1 MKKLGD
7 LLGKERL
14 FFDGGTGTVL
24 QEMGLKPG
32 ELPETWNIKH
42 PDRIVQLH
50 YNYFAAGSNIVNTNT
65 FGAFITKFPLELE
78 RMIAAAIENANAA
91 REKVLEENPDG
102 NYFIAFDIGSCGKLL
117 KPMGDLDFEDCVNL
131 FKKTFRAAFPFAL
144 ESAPC
149 GQGKINCVMI
159 ETMNDGYESKAAV
172 LAAKEVM
179 EELGLL
185 DGKAGEPGTRGTL
198 PIIVSNVYD
207 KECRTLSGSSPET
220 MVAMLEGLGVA
231 AVGVNCSLG
240 PLEMKPTVE
249 RLCRAASVP
258 VLVKPNA
265 GLPKVVDGRTVFDV
279 PAPQFVEAMKEL
291 AALGPMILGGCCG
304 TTPEYIKGIQKLAA
318 NLEGAVGGDIRSL
331 SLATEFAS
339 QTRGGCPGVLG
350 GKQLDCVPLGEGVG
364 RNEVRPRGRL
374 SPTENSEVR
383 NCQRQFLSSE
393 ERSSERRETSPS
405 SQKPTIGC
413 ISSNTRV
420 VYFGGANR
428 PVLIGERINPT
439 GKKKFKEALRAGDI
453 PYIIHQGMEQEEA
466 GAQVLDVNVGLPEI
480 DEKEMMLRVLEELQ
494 NVTTLPL
501 QIDTTKPDVMEAAL
515 RRYNGKA
522 MINSVNG
529 KQEIMDQVF
538 PLVKKYGGLV
548 VALTLDEDGIPED
561 SERRVAIARKIYAE
575 ASRYGI
581 KKSDIII
588 DPLAMAVSS
597 DSRAGIATMETV
609 RAIHEMGGLTSLGIS
624 NVSFGLPLR
633 EYVTASFFT
642 LCMGAGLSAAI
653 MNPLQGEMIKA
664 WRCYNLL
671 SGRDENCADYIEWST
686 EEGARL
692 EVLASRGGGGS
703 LPLASAA
710 GASSATPSAGD
721 TPATPPENSAPQST
735 ASSAL
740 SNAIIHGLKTDAA
753 AATRELLKTTESLT
767 IINEHL
773 IPGLDYV
780 GKRFEQKTM
789 YLPQLL
795 MAAEAAKAAFG
806 EIRDFM
812 EKSGKKGAPKGKI
825 IIATVKGDIHDIGKN
840 IVKVLLENYDFEVID
855 LGKDVPPE
863 TVVEAC
869 KKDHVMLVGLSALM
883 TTTVAAMEETI
894 KLLRKECPWA
904 KTCVGGAV
912 MTQEYA
918 DQIGADFYGKD
929 AMDTV
934 RYALELFK

>member
-7 LLGKERL
+7 LLGKELL

-24 QEMGLKPG
+24 QGMGLKPG

-78 RMIAAAIENANAA
+78 RLIAAAIDNANAA
-91 REKVLEENPDG
+91 RDKILLENPDE

-117 KPMGDLDFEDCVNL
+117 KPMGDLDFEDCVKL
-131 FKKTFRAAFPFAL
+131 FKKTFRAAFDK
-144 ESAPC
+144 
-149 GQGKINCVMI
+149 KIDCVMI

-172 LAAKEVM
+172 LAAKETM
-179 EELGLL
+179 EELGISEG
-185 DGKAGEPGTRGTL
+185 DL

-207 KECRTLSGSSPET
+207 KECRTLSGSCPET
-220 MVAMLEGLGVA
+220 MVAMLEGLGVS

-249 RLCRAASVP
+249 RLCRAATVP

-279 PAPQFVEAMKEL
+279 EAPDFVEAMKEL
-291 AALGPMILGGCCG
+291 AALEPMILGGCCG
-304 TTPEYIKGIQKLAA
+304 TTPEYIKLLADSRKQLA
-318 NLEGAVGGDIRSL
+318 RKGEVSPSLQPASGL
-331 SLATEFAS
+331 SLPPL
-339 QTRGGCPGVLG
+339 RGSNAAP
-350 GKQLDCVPLGEGVG
+350 Q
-364 RNEVRPRGRL
+364 RPA
-374 SPTENSEVR
+374 
-383 NCQRQFLSSE
+383 
-393 ERSSERRETSPS
+393 
-405 SQKPTIGC
+405 IGC
-413 ISSNTRV
+413 VSSNTKV
-420 VYFGGANR
+420 VYFGGPNR

-439 GKKKFKEALRAGDI
+439 GKKKFKEALRAGNI
-453 PYIIHQGMEQEEA
+453 PYIIHQGMEQEKA

-529 KQEIMDQVF
+529 KQEIMDTVF

-561 SERRVAIARKIYAE
+561 SARRVEIARKIYAE
-575 ASRYGI
+575 AAKYGI

-633 EYVTASFFT
+633 EFVTASFFT

-671 SGRDENCADYIEWST
+671 SGRDENCTDYINWST
-686 EEGARL
+686 VEGERL
-692 EVLASRGGGGS
+692 ANMVVSTGSTTAITGSSAAITGSSAGGNAGGATGGNPPVRGGS
-703 LPLASAA
+703 EQRSASE
-710 GASSATPSAGD
+710 GETSPTSH
-721 TPATPPENSAPQST
+721 
-735 ASSAL
+735 L

-753 AATRELLKTTESLT
+753 AATRELLKNTEALT

-780 GKRFEQKTM
+780 GKRFEKKTM

-806 EIRDFM
+806 EIREYM

-863 TVVEAC
+863 VVVEAC

-883 TTTVAAMEETI
+883 TTTVASMEETI

-934 RYALELFK
+934 RFALELFK

>member
-7 LLGKERL
+7 LLGKELL

-24 QEMGLKPG
+24 QGMGLKPG

-50 YNYFAAGSNIVNTNT
+50 YNYFASGSNIVNTNT

-78 RMIAAAIENANAA
+78 RLIAAAIDNANAA
-91 REKVLEENPDG
+91 RDKILLENPDG

-117 KPMGDLDFEDCVNL
+117 KPMGDLDFEDCVKL
-131 FKKTFRAAFPFAL
+131 FKKTSRAAFDK
-144 ESAPC
+144 
-149 GQGKINCVMI
+149 KIDCVMI

-172 LAAKEVM
+172 LAAKETM
-179 EELGLL
+179 EELGIAEG
-185 DGKAGEPGTRGTL
+185 DL

-207 KECRTLSGSSPET
+207 KECRTLSGSCPET
-220 MVAMLEGLGVA
+220 MVAMLEGLGVS

-249 RLCRAASVP
+249 RLCRAATVP

-265 GLPKVVDGRTVFDV
+265 GLPKVVDGHTVFDV
-279 PAPQFVEAMKEL
+279 EAPDFVEAMKEL

-304 TTPEYIKGIQKLAA
+304 TTPEYIKLLADSRKQLA
-318 NLEGAVGGDIRSL
+318 RKGEVSPSLQPASGL
-331 SLATEFAS
+331 SLPPL
-339 QTRGGCPGVLG
+339 RGSNAAP
-350 GKQLDCVPLGEGVG
+350 Q
-364 RNEVRPRGRL
+364 RPA
-374 SPTENSEVR
+374 
-383 NCQRQFLSSE
+383 
-393 ERSSERRETSPS
+393 
-405 SQKPTIGC
+405 IGC
-413 ISSNTRV
+413 VSSNTKV
-420 VYFGGANR
+420 VYFGGPNR

-529 KQEIMDQVF
+529 KQEIMDAVF

-561 SERRVAIARKIYAE
+561 SARRVEIARKIYAE
-575 ASRYGI
+575 AAKYGI

-633 EYVTASFFT
+633 EFVTASFFT

-671 SGRDENCADYIEWST
+671 SGRDENCTDYINWST
-686 EEGARL
+686 VEGERL
-692 EVLASRGGGGS
+692 ANMVVSTGSTTAITGSTTAITGSSASGNAGGATGGNPPVRGGS
-703 LPLASAA
+703 EQRSASE
-710 GASSATPSAGD
+710 GETSPTSH
-721 TPATPPENSAPQST
+721 
-735 ASSAL
+735 L
-740 SNAIIHGLKTDAA
+740 RNAIIHGLKSDAA
-753 AATRELLKTTESLT
+753 EATRELLKNTEALT

-780 GKRFEQKTM
+780 GKRFEKKTM

-806 EIRDFM
+806 EIREYM

-863 TVVEAC
+863 VVVEAC

-904 KTCVGGAV
+904 KICVGGAV

-934 RYALELFK
+934 RFALELFK

>member
-7 LLGKERL
+7 LLGKELL

-24 QEMGLKPG
+24 QGMGLKPG

-50 YNYFAAGSNIVNTNT
+50 YNYFASGSNIVNTNT

-78 RMIAAAIENANAA
+78 RLIAAAIDNANAA
-91 REKVLEENPDG
+91 RDKILLENPDG

-117 KPMGDLDFEDCVNL
+117 KPMGDLDFEDCVKL
-131 FKKTFRAAFPFAL
+131 FKKTFRAAFDK
-144 ESAPC
+144 
-149 GQGKINCVMI
+149 KIDCVMI

-172 LAAKEVM
+172 LAAKETM
-179 EELGLL
+179 EELGISEG
-185 DGKAGEPGTRGTL
+185 DF

-207 KECRTLSGSSPET
+207 KECRTLSGSCPET
-220 MVAMLEGLGVA
+220 MVAMLEGLGVS

-249 RLCRAASVP
+249 RLCRAATVP

-279 PAPQFVEAMKEL
+279 EAPDFVEAMKEL

-304 TTPEYIKGIQKLAA
+304 TTPEYIKLLADSRKELA
-318 NLEGAVGGDIRSL
+318 RKGEVSPSLQPASGL
-331 SLATEFAS
+331 SLPPL
-339 QTRGGCPGVLG
+339 RGSNAAP
-350 GKQLDCVPLGEGVG
+350 Q
-364 RNEVRPRGRL
+364 RPA
-374 SPTENSEVR
+374 
-383 NCQRQFLSSE
+383 
-393 ERSSERRETSPS
+393 
-405 SQKPTIGC
+405 IGC
-413 ISSNTRV
+413 VSSNTKV
-420 VYFGGANR
+420 VYFGGPNR

-439 GKKKFKEALRAGDI
+439 GKKRFKEALRAGDI

-529 KQEIMDQVF
+529 KQEIMDTVF

-548 VALTLDEDGIPED
+548 VALTLNEDGIPED
-561 SERRVAIARKIYAE
+561 SARRVEIARKIYAE
-575 ASRYGI
+575 AAKYGI

-633 EYVTASFFT
+633 EFVTASFFT

-671 SGRDENCADYIEWST
+671 SGRDENCTDYINWST
-686 EEGARL
+686 VEGERL
-692 EVLASRGGGGS
+692 ANMVVSTGSTTAITGSTTAITGSSASGNAGGATGGNPLVRGGS
-703 LPLASAA
+703 EQRSASE
-710 GASSATPSAGD
+710 GETSPTSH
-721 TPATPPENSAPQST
+721 
-735 ASSAL
+735 L

-753 AATRELLKTTESLT
+753 EATRELLKNTEALT

-780 GKRFEQKTM
+780 GKRFEKKTM

-863 TVVEAC
+863 VVVEAC

-934 RYALELFK
+934 RFALELFK

>member
-1 MKKLGD
+1 MEICFYGLVDRRPHKGGTPKSNLHPEPTPLPYQRKIRYNHPMKKLGD

-24 QEMGLKPG
+24 QGMGLKPG
-32 ELPETWNIKH
+32 ELPETWNLKH

-91 REKVLEENPDG
+91 REKVLAENPDG
-102 NYFIAFDIGSCGKLL
+102 NYYIAFDIGSCGKLL

-207 KECRTLSGSSPET
+207 KECRTLSGSTPET

-265 GLPKVVDGRTVFDV
+265 GLPKVVDGKTVFDV

-304 TTPEYIKGIQKLAA
+304 TTPEYIKGISK
-318 NLEGAVGGDIRSL
+318 E
-331 SLATEFAS
+331 
-339 QTRGGCPGVLG
+339 
-350 GKQLDCVPLGEGVG
+350 LGEV
-364 RNEVRPRGRL
+364 
-374 SPTENSEVR
+374 
-383 NCQRQFLSSE
+383 
-393 ERSSERRETSPS
+393 SPS
-405 SQKPTIGC
+405 LQPASGLPLPPLRGSNAAPQRPASASPTIGC
-413 ISSNTRV
+413 VSSNTRV
-420 VYFGGANR
+420 VYFGRQNR

-548 VALTLDEDGIPED
+548 VALTLDEEGIPED
-561 SERRVAIARKIYAE
+561 SQRRVAIARKIYAE
-575 ASRYGI
+575 AARYGI

-624 NVSFGLPLR
+624 NVSFGLPMR
-633 EYVTASFFT
+633 EFVTASFFT

-671 SGRDENCADYIEWST
+671 SGRDENCSDYIEWSGK
-686 EEGARL
+686 ESER
-692 EVLASRGGGGS
+692 LASMVVSTGSTTGGNAGGVAGVSPAGGGS
-703 LPLASAA
+703 EQRSASE
-710 GASSATPSAGD
+710 GETS
-721 TPATPPENSAPQST
+721 PP
-735 ASSAL
+735 
-740 SNAIIHGLKTDAA
+740 
-753 AATRELLKTTESLT
+753 
-767 IINEHL
+767 
-773 IPGLDYV
+773 
-780 GKRFEQKTM
+780 
-789 YLPQLL
+789 
-795 MAAEAAKAAFG
+795 
-806 EIRDFM
+806 
-812 EKSGKKGAPKGKI
+812 
-825 IIATVKGDIHDIGKN
+825 
-840 IVKVLLENYDFEVID
+840 
-855 LGKDVPPE
+855 
-863 TVVEAC
+863 
-869 KKDHVMLVGLSALM
+869 
-883 TTTVAAMEETI
+883 
-894 KLLRKECPWA
+894 
-904 KTCVGGAV
+904 
-912 MTQEYA
+912 
-918 DQIGADFYGKD
+918 
-929 AMDTV
+929 
-934 RYALELFK
+934 

>member
-7 LLGKERL
+7 LLGKELL

-24 QEMGLKPG
+24 QGMGLKPG

-50 YNYFAAGSNIVNTNT
+50 YNYFASGSNIVNTNT

-78 RMIAAAIENANAA
+78 RLIAAAIDNANAA
-91 REKVLEENPDG
+91 RDKILLENPDG

-117 KPMGDLDFEDCVNL
+117 KPMGDLDFEDCVKL
-131 FKKTFRAAFPFAL
+131 FKKTFRAAFDK
-144 ESAPC
+144 
-149 GQGKINCVMI
+149 KIDCVMI

-172 LAAKEVM
+172 LAAKETM
-179 EELGLL
+179 EELGIAEG
-185 DGKAGEPGTRGTL
+185 DL

-207 KECRTLSGSSPET
+207 KECRTLSGSCPET
-220 MVAMLEGLGVA
+220 MVAMLEGLGVS

-249 RLCRAASVP
+249 RLCRAATVP

-279 PAPQFVEAMKEL
+279 EAPDFVEAMKEL

-304 TTPEYIKGIQKLAA
+304 TTPEYIKLLADSRKELA
-318 NLEGAVGGDIRSL
+318 RKGEVSPSLQPASGL
-331 SLATEFAS
+331 SLPPL
-339 QTRGGCPGVLG
+339 RGSNAAP
-350 GKQLDCVPLGEGVG
+350 Q
-364 RNEVRPRGRL
+364 RPA
-374 SPTENSEVR
+374 
-383 NCQRQFLSSE
+383 
-393 ERSSERRETSPS
+393 
-405 SQKPTIGC
+405 IGC
-413 ISSNTRV
+413 VSSNTKV
-420 VYFGGANR
+420 VYFGGPNR

-529 KQEIMDQVF
+529 KQEIMDAVF

-561 SERRVAIARKIYAE
+561 SARRVEIARKIYAE
-575 ASRYGI
+575 AAKYGI

-633 EYVTASFFT
+633 EFVTASFFT

-671 SGRDENCADYIEWST
+671 SGRDENCTDYINWST
-686 EEGARL
+686 VEGERL
-692 EVLASRGGGGS
+692 TNMVVSTGSTTAITGSSAGGNAGGATGGNPPVRGGS
-703 LPLASAA
+703 EQRSASE
-710 GASSATPSAGD
+710 GETSPTSH
-721 TPATPPENSAPQST
+721 
-735 ASSAL
+735 L

-753 AATRELLKTTESLT
+753 AATRELLKNTEALT

-780 GKRFEQKTM
+780 GKRFEKKTM

-806 EIRDFM
+806 EIREYM

-863 TVVEAC
+863 VVVEAC

-904 KTCVGGAV
+904 KICVGGAV

-934 RYALELFK
+934 RFALELFK

>member
-7 LLGKERL
+7 LLGKELL

-24 QEMGLKPG
+24 QGMGLKPG

-42 PDRIVQLH
+42 PDRIVQLY

-78 RMIAAAIENANAA
+78 RLIAAAIDNANAA
-91 REKVLEENPDG
+91 RDKILAENPDG

-117 KPMGDLDFEDCVNL
+117 KPMGDLDFEDCVKL
-131 FKKTFRAAFPFAL
+131 FKKTFRAAFDK
-144 ESAPC
+144 
-149 GQGKINCVMI
+149 KIDCVMI

-172 LAAKEVM
+172 LAAKETM
-179 EELGLL
+179 EELGIAEG
-185 DGKAGEPGTRGTL
+185 DL

-207 KECRTLSGSSPET
+207 KECRTLSGSCPET
-220 MVAMLEGLGVA
+220 MVAMLEGLGVS

-249 RLCRAASVP
+249 RLCRAATVP

-279 PAPQFVEAMKEL
+279 EAPEFVEAMKEL

-304 TTPEYIKGIQKLAA
+304 TTPEYIKLLADSRKELA
-318 NLEGAVGGDIRSL
+318 RKGEVSPSLQPASGL
-331 SLATEFAS
+331 SLPPL
-339 QTRGGCPGVLG
+339 RGSNAAP
-350 GKQLDCVPLGEGVG
+350 Q
-364 RNEVRPRGRL
+364 RPA
-374 SPTENSEVR
+374 
-383 NCQRQFLSSE
+383 
-393 ERSSERRETSPS
+393 
-405 SQKPTIGC
+405 IGC
-413 ISSNTRV
+413 VSSNTKV
-420 VYFGGANR
+420 VYFGGPNR

-439 GKKKFKEALRAGDI
+439 GKKKFKEALRAGNI

-529 KQEIMDQVF
+529 KQEIMDTVF

-561 SERRVAIARKIYAE
+561 SARRVEIARKIYAE
-575 ASRYGI
+575 AAKYGI

-633 EYVTASFFT
+633 EFVTASFFT

-671 SGRDENCADYIEWST
+671 SGRDENCTDYINWST
-686 EEGARL
+686 VEGERL
-692 EVLASRGGGGS
+692 ANMVVSTGSTTAITGSTTAITGSSAGGNAGSATGGNPPVRGGS
-703 LPLASAA
+703 EQRSASE
-710 GASSATPSAGD
+710 GETSPTSH
-721 TPATPPENSAPQST
+721 
-735 ASSAL
+735 L

-753 AATRELLKTTESLT
+753 AATRELLKNTEALT

-780 GKRFEQKTM
+780 GKRFEKKTM

-806 EIRDFM
+806 EIREYM

-840 IVKVLLENYDFEVID
+840 IVKVMLENYDFEVID

-863 TVVEAC
+863 VVVEAC

-934 RYALELFK
+934 RFALELFK

>member
-7 LLGKERL
+7 LLGKELL

-24 QEMGLKPG
+24 QGMGLKPG

-50 YNYFAAGSNIVNTNT
+50 YNYFASGSNIVNTNT

-78 RMIAAAIENANAA
+78 RLIAAAIDNANAA
-91 REKVLEENPDG
+91 RDKILAENPDG

-117 KPMGDLDFEDCVNL
+117 KPMGDLDFEDCVKL
-131 FKKTFRAAFPFAL
+131 FKKTFRAAFDK
-144 ESAPC
+144 
-149 GQGKINCVMI
+149 KIDCVMI

-172 LAAKEVM
+172 LAAKETM
-179 EELGLL
+179 EELGISEG
-185 DGKAGEPGTRGTL
+185 DF

-207 KECRTLSGSSPET
+207 KECRTLSGSCPET
-220 MVAMLEGLGVA
+220 MVAMLEGLGVSA
-231 AVGVNCSLG
+231 IGVNCSLG

-249 RLCRAASVP
+249 RLCRAATVP

-279 PAPQFVEAMKEL
+279 EAPEFVEAMKEL

-304 TTPEYIKGIQKLAA
+304 TTPEYIKLLADSRKELA
-318 NLEGAVGGDIRSL
+318 RKGEVSPSLQPASGL
-331 SLATEFAS
+331 SLPPL
-339 QTRGGCPGVLG
+339 RGSNAAP
-350 GKQLDCVPLGEGVG
+350 
-364 RNEVRPRGRL
+364 
-374 SPTENSEVR
+374 
-383 NCQRQFLSSE
+383 QR
-393 ERSSERRETSPS
+393 
-405 SQKPTIGC
+405 PTIGC
-413 ISSNTRV
+413 VSSNTKV
-420 VYFGGANR
+420 VYFGGPNR

-529 KQEIMDQVF
+529 KQEIMDTVF

-561 SERRVAIARKIYAE
+561 SARRVEIARKIYAE
-575 ASRYGI
+575 AAKYGI

-633 EYVTASFFT
+633 EFVTASFFT

-671 SGRDENCADYIEWST
+671 SGRDENCTDYINWST
-686 EEGARL
+686 VEGERL
-692 EVLASRGGGGS
+692 TNMVVSTGSTTAITGSTTAITGSSAGGNAGGATGGNPPVRGGS
-703 LPLASAA
+703 EQRSASE
-710 GASSATPSAGD
+710 GETSPTSH
-721 TPATPPENSAPQST
+721 
-735 ASSAL
+735 L

-753 AATRELLKTTESLT
+753 AATRELLKNTEALT

-780 GKRFEQKTM
+780 GKRFEKKTM

-806 EIRDFM
+806 EIREYM

-863 TVVEAC
+863 VVVEAC

-934 RYALELFK
+934 RFALELFK

>member
-7 LLGKERL
+7 LLGKELL

-24 QEMGLKPG
+24 QGMGLKPG

-50 YNYFAAGSNIVNTNT
+50 YNYFASGSNIVNTNT

-78 RMIAAAIENANAA
+78 RLIAAAIDNANAA
-91 REKVLEENPDG
+91 RDKILLENPDG

-117 KPMGDLDFEDCVNL
+117 KPMGDLDFEDCVKL
-131 FKKTFRAAFPFAL
+131 FKKTFRAAFDK
-144 ESAPC
+144 
-149 GQGKINCVMI
+149 KIDCVMI

-172 LAAKEVM
+172 LAAKETM
-179 EELGLL
+179 EELGISEG
-185 DGKAGEPGTRGTL
+185 DL

-207 KECRTLSGSSPET
+207 KECRTLSGSCPET
-220 MVAMLEGLGVA
+220 MVAMLEGLGVS

-249 RLCRAASVP
+249 RLCRAATVP

-279 PAPQFVEAMKEL
+279 EAPEFVEAMKEL
-291 AALGPMILGGCCG
+291 AALGSMILGGCCG
-304 TTPEYIKGIQKLAA
+304 TTPEYIKLLADSRKELA
-318 NLEGAVGGDIRSL
+318 RKGEVSPSLQPASGL
-331 SLATEFAS
+331 SLPPL
-339 QTRGGCPGVLG
+339 RGSNAAP
-350 GKQLDCVPLGEGVG
+350 Q
-364 RNEVRPRGRL
+364 RPA
-374 SPTENSEVR
+374 
-383 NCQRQFLSSE
+383 
-393 ERSSERRETSPS
+393 
-405 SQKPTIGC
+405 IGC
-413 ISSNTRV
+413 VSSNTKV
-420 VYFGGANR
+420 VYFGGPNR

-529 KQEIMDQVF
+529 KQEIMDTVF

-561 SERRVAIARKIYAE
+561 SARRVEIAKKIYAE
-575 ASRYGI
+575 AAKYGI

-633 EYVTASFFT
+633 EFVTASFFT

-671 SGRDENCADYIEWST
+671 SGRDENCTDYINWST
-686 EEGARL
+686 VEGERL
-692 EVLASRGGGGS
+692 ANMVVSTGSTTAITGSSAGGNAGGATGGNPPVRGGS
-703 LPLASAA
+703 EQRSASE
-710 GASSATPSAGD
+710 GETSPTSH
-721 TPATPPENSAPQST
+721 
-735 ASSAL
+735 L

-753 AATRELLKTTESLT
+753 AATRELLKNTEALT

-780 GKRFEQKTM
+780 GKRFEKKTM

-806 EIRDFM
+806 EIREYM

-863 TVVEAC
+863 VVVEAC

-934 RYALELFK
+934 RFALELFK

>member
-7 LLGKERL
+7 LLGKELL

-24 QEMGLKPG
+24 QGMGLKPG

-78 RMIAAAIENANAA
+78 RLIAAAIDNANAA
-91 REKVLEENPDG
+91 RDKILLENPDG

-117 KPMGDLDFEDCVNL
+117 KPMGDLDFEDCVKL
-131 FKKTFRAAFPFAL
+131 FKKTFRAAFDK
-144 ESAPC
+144 
-149 GQGKINCVMI
+149 KIDCVMI

-172 LAAKEVM
+172 LAAKETM
-179 EELGLL
+179 EELGIAEG
-185 DGKAGEPGTRGTL
+185 DL

-207 KECRTLSGSSPET
+207 KECRTLSGSCPET
-220 MVAMLEGLGVA
+220 MVAMLEGLGVS

-249 RLCRAASVP
+249 RLCRAATVP

-279 PAPQFVEAMKEL
+279 EAPDFVEAMKEL

-304 TTPEYIKGIQKLAA
+304 TTPEYIKLLADSRKQLA
-318 NLEGAVGGDIRSL
+318 RKGEVSPSLRPASGL
-331 SLATEFAS
+331 SLPPL
-339 QTRGGCPGVLG
+339 RGSNAAP
-350 GKQLDCVPLGEGVG
+350 Q
-364 RNEVRPRGRL
+364 RPA
-374 SPTENSEVR
+374 
-383 NCQRQFLSSE
+383 
-393 ERSSERRETSPS
+393 
-405 SQKPTIGC
+405 IGC
-413 ISSNTRV
+413 VSSNTKV
-420 VYFGGANR
+420 VYFGGPNR

-439 GKKKFKEALRAGDI
+439 GKKRFKEALRAGDI

-466 GAQVLDVNVGLPEI
+466 GAQVLDVNVGLSEI

-529 KQEIMDQVF
+529 KQEIMDAVF

-561 SERRVAIARKIYAE
+561 SARRVEIARKIYAE
-575 ASRYGI
+575 AAKYGI

-633 EYVTASFFT
+633 EFVTASFFT

-671 SGRDENCADYIEWST
+671 SGRDENCTDYINWST
-686 EEGARL
+686 VEGERL
-692 EVLASRGGGGS
+692 ANMVVSTGSTTAITGSTTANTGSSASGNAGGATGGNPPVRGGS
-703 LPLASAA
+703 EQRSASE
-710 GASSATPSAGD
+710 GETSPTSH
-721 TPATPPENSAPQST
+721 
-735 ASSAL
+735 L

-753 AATRELLKTTESLT
+753 EATRELLKNTEALT

-780 GKRFEQKTM
+780 GKRFEKKTM

-806 EIRDFM
+806 EIREYM

-863 TVVEAC
+863 VVVEAC

-934 RYALELFK
+934 RFALELFK

>member
-1 MKKLGD
+1 MIKLHD
-7 LLGKERL
+7 VLGKELL

-24 QEMGLKPG
+24 QGMGLKPG
-32 ELPETWNIKH
+32 ELPETWNTKH

-78 RMIAAAIENANAA
+78 RFIKAAIENANTA
-91 REKVLEENPDG
+91 REKVLAEHPDG
-102 NYFIAFDIGSCGKLL
+102 KYYIAFDIGSCGKLL
-117 KPMGDLDFEDCVNL
+117 KPMGDLDFEDCVKL
-131 FKKTFRAAFPFAL
+131 FKKTFAAAFPLAK
-144 ESAPC
+144 E
-149 GQGKINCVMI
+149 GKIDCVMI

-172 LAAKEVM
+172 LAAKETM
-179 EELGLL
+179 EDLGIAPE
-185 DGKAGEPGTRGTL
+185 DL

-207 KECRTLSGSSPET
+207 RECRTLSGSTPET
-220 MVAMLEGLGVA
+220 MVAMLEGLGVS

-249 RLCRAASVP
+249 RLCRAATVP

-265 GLPKVVDGRTVFDV
+265 GLPKVVDGKTVFDV
-279 PAPQFVEAMKEL
+279 EAPEFVEAMKQL
-291 AALGPMILGGCCG
+291 AEFGPMIMGGCCG
-304 TTPEYIKGIQKLAA
+304 TTPEYINGI
-318 NLEGAVGGDIRSL
+318 
-331 SLATEFAS
+331 ATA
-339 QTRGGCPGVLG
+339 LG
-350 GKQLDCVPLGEGVG
+350 GGRLPLGSATVVSTG
-364 RNEVRPRGRL
+364 
-374 SPTENSEVR
+374 ST
-383 NCQRQFLSSE
+383 
-393 ERSSERRETSPS
+393 TA
-405 SQKPTIGC
+405 IGC
-413 ISSNTRV
+413 VSSNTKV
-420 VYFGGANR
+420 VYFGGPNR

-480 DEKEMMLRVLEELQ
+480 DEKEMMLKVLEELQ

-515 RRYNGKA
+515 RRYNGKP

-529 KQEIMDQVF
+529 KQEIMNQVF

-548 VALTLDEDGIPED
+548 VALTIDEDGIPED
-561 SERRVAIARKIYAE
+561 SAHRIEIAKKIYKEAE
-575 ASRYGI
+575 KYGI

-597 DSRAGIATMETV
+597 DSKAGIATMETV

-633 EYVTASFFT
+633 EFVTASFFT

-664 WRCYNLL
+664 WKCYNLL
-671 SGRDENCADYIEWST
+671 SGKDENCTDYIEWSSV
-686 EEGARL
+686 EAER
-692 EVLASRGGGGS
+692 LASLVVSTGSTTGGNAGGVAGVSPAGGGS
-703 LPLASAA
+703 EQQSASE
-710 GASSATPSAGD
+710 GETSP
-721 TPATPPENSAPQST
+721 
-735 ASSAL
+735 L

-767 IINEHL
+767 IINDHL

-780 GKRFEQKTM
+780 GKRFEKKTM

-795 MAAEAAKAAFG
+795 MAAEAAKSAFG
-806 EIRDFM
+806 EIRDYM

-863 TVVEAC
+863 VVVEAC
-869 KKDHVMLVGLSALM
+869 KKDHVMLVGLSTLM

-934 RYALELFK
+934 RFALELFK

>member
-7 LLGKERL
+7 LLGKELL

-24 QEMGLKPG
+24 QGMGLKPG

-50 YNYFAAGSNIVNTNT
+50 YNYFAAGSHIVNTNT

-78 RMIAAAIENANAA
+78 RLIAAAIDNANAA
-91 REKVLEENPDG
+91 RDKILLENPDG

-117 KPMGDLDFEDCVNL
+117 KPMGDLDFEDCVKL
-131 FKKTFRAAFPFAL
+131 FKKTFRAAFDK
-144 ESAPC
+144 
-149 GQGKINCVMI
+149 KIDCVMI

-172 LAAKEVM
+172 LAAKETM
-179 EELGLL
+179 EELGISEG
-185 DGKAGEPGTRGTL
+185 DL

-207 KECRTLSGSSPET
+207 KECRTLSGSCPET
-220 MVAMLEGLGVA
+220 MVAMLEGLGVS

-249 RLCRAASVP
+249 RLCRAATVP

-279 PAPQFVEAMKEL
+279 EAPDFVEAMKEL

-304 TTPEYIKGIQKLAA
+304 TTPEYIKLLADSRKELA
-318 NLEGAVGGDIRSL
+318 RKGEVSPSLQPASGL
-331 SLATEFAS
+331 SLPPL
-339 QTRGGCPGVLG
+339 RGSNAAP
-350 GKQLDCVPLGEGVG
+350 Q
-364 RNEVRPRGRL
+364 RPA
-374 SPTENSEVR
+374 
-383 NCQRQFLSSE
+383 
-393 ERSSERRETSPS
+393 
-405 SQKPTIGC
+405 IGC
-413 ISSNTRV
+413 VSSNTKV
-420 VYFGGANR
+420 VYFGGPNR

-529 KQEIMDQVF
+529 KQEIMDAVF

-561 SERRVAIARKIYAE
+561 SARRVEIAKKIYAE
-575 ASRYGI
+575 AAKYGI

-633 EYVTASFFT
+633 EFVTASFFT

-671 SGRDENCADYIEWST
+671 SGRDENCTDYINWST
-686 EEGARL
+686 VEGERL
-692 EVLASRGGGGS
+692 ANMVVSTGSTTAITGSSASGNAGGATGGNPPVRGGS
-703 LPLASAA
+703 EQRSASE
-710 GASSATPSAGD
+710 GETSPTSH
-721 TPATPPENSAPQST
+721 
-735 ASSAL
+735 L

-753 AATRELLKTTESLT
+753 AATRELLKNTEALT

-780 GKRFEQKTM
+780 GKRFEKKTM

-863 TVVEAC
+863 VVVEAC

-934 RYALELFK
+934 RFALELFK

>member
-1 MKKLGD
+1 MKKLCD

-24 QEMGLKPG
+24 QELGLKPG
-32 ELPETWNIKH
+32 ELPETWNTKH
-42 PDRIVQLH
+42 PDRIVQLN

-78 RMIAAAIENANAA
+78 RLIGAAIDNANAA
-91 REKVLEENPDG
+91 RDKILSENPEG

-117 KPMGDLDFEDCVNL
+117 KPMGDLDFEDCVKL
-131 FKKTFRAAFPFAL
+131 FKKSFKAAF
-144 ESAPC
+144 
-149 GQGKINCVMI
+149 GKKIDCVMI

-172 LAAKEVM
+172 LAAKETM
-179 EELGLL
+179 EELGIAAE
-185 DGKAGEPGTRGTL
+185 DL

-207 KECRTLSGSSPET
+207 RECRTLSGSCPET
-220 MVAMLEGLGVA
+220 MVAMLEGLGVS

-240 PLEMKPTVE
+240 PLDMKQTVE
-249 RLCRAASVP
+249 RLCRAATVP

-265 GLPKVVDGRTVFDV
+265 GLPKVVDGKTVFDV
-279 PAPQFVEAMKEL
+279 EAPEFVEAMKEL

-304 TTPEYIKGIQKLAA
+304 TTPEYIRGISQAI
-318 NLEGAVGGDIRSL
+318 GGSL
-331 SLATEFAS
+331 
-339 QTRGGCPGVLG
+339 PLG
-350 GKQLDCVPLGEGVG
+350 GTSLP
-364 RNEVRPRGRL
+364 
-374 SPTENSEVR
+374 PT
-383 NCQRQFLSSE
+383 
-393 ERSSERRETSPS
+393 PS
-405 SQKPTIGC
+405 SGDTPQHPAIGC
-413 ISSNTRV
+413 VSSNTKV
-420 VYFGGANR
+420 VYFGGPNR

-529 KQEIMDQVF
+529 KQEIMDTVF

-561 SERRVAIARKIYAE
+561 SEHRVAIAKKIYAE
-575 ASRYGI
+575 ASKYGI

-597 DSRAGIATMETV
+597 DSKAGIATMETV

-633 EYVTASFFT
+633 EFVTASFFT

-664 WRCYNLL
+664 WKCYNLL
-671 SGRDENCADYIEWST
+671 SGKDENCTDYINWST
-686 EEGARL
+686 VEAERL
-692 EVLASRGGGGS
+692 AANAAVAAAGGVAGGTPAGGGS
-703 LPLASAA
+703 EQRSASE
-710 GASSATPSAGD
+710 GDASPT
-721 TPATPPENSAPQST
+721 
-735 ASSAL
+735 SSL

-753 AATRELLKTTESLT
+753 EATKELLKTTESLT

-780 GKRFEQKTM
+780 GKRFEKKTM

-795 MAAEAAKAAFG
+795 MAAEAAKAAFA

-863 TVVEAC
+863 VVVEAC

>member
-7 LLGKERL
+7 LLGKELL

-24 QEMGLKPG
+24 QGMGLKPG

-50 YNYFAAGSNIVNTNT
+50 YNYFASGSNIVNTNT

-78 RMIAAAIENANAA
+78 RLIAAAIDNANAA
-91 REKVLEENPDG
+91 RDKILLENPDG

-117 KPMGDLDFEDCVNL
+117 KPMGDLDFEDCVKL
-131 FKKTFRAAFPFAL
+131 FKKTFRAAFDK
-144 ESAPC
+144 
-149 GQGKINCVMI
+149 KIDCVMI

-172 LAAKEVM
+172 LAAKETM
-179 EELGLL
+179 EELGISEG
-185 DGKAGEPGTRGTL
+185 DL

-207 KECRTLSGSSPET
+207 KECRTLSGSCPET
-220 MVAMLEGLGVA
+220 MVAMLEGLGVS

-249 RLCRAASVP
+249 RLCRAATVP

-279 PAPQFVEAMKEL
+279 EAPDFVEAMKEL

-304 TTPEYIKGIQKLAA
+304 TTPEYIKLLADSRK
-318 NLEGAVGGDIRSL
+318 E
-331 SLATEFAS
+331 LA
-339 QTRGGCPGVLG
+339 R
-350 GKQLDCVPLGEGVG
+350 KGEV
-364 RNEVRPRGRL
+364 
-374 SPTENSEVR
+374 
-383 NCQRQFLSSE
+383 
-393 ERSSERRETSPS
+393 SPS
-405 SQKPTIGC
+405 LQPASGLLLPPLRGSNAAPQRPAIGC
-413 ISSNTRV
+413 VSSNTKV
-420 VYFGGANR
+420 VYFGGPNR

-529 KQEIMDQVF
+529 KQEIMDTVF

-548 VALTLDEDGIPED
+548 VALTLNEDGIPED
-561 SERRVAIARKIYAE
+561 SARRVEIAKKIYTE
-575 ASRYGI
+575 AAKYGI

-609 RAIHEMGGLTSLGIS
+609 RAIHEMGELTSLGIS

-633 EYVTASFFT
+633 EFVTASFFT

-671 SGRDENCADYIEWST
+671 SGRDENCTDYINWST
-686 EEGARL
+686 VEGERL
-692 EVLASRGGGGS
+692 ANMVVSTGSTTAITGSTTAITGSSAAITGSSASGNAGGATGGNPPVRGGS
-703 LPLASAA
+703 EQRSASE
-710 GASSATPSAGD
+710 GETSPTSH
-721 TPATPPENSAPQST
+721 
-735 ASSAL
+735 L
-740 SNAIIHGLKTDAA
+740 SNAIIHGLKSDAA
-753 AATRELLKTTESLT
+753 EATRELLKNTEALT

-780 GKRFEQKTM
+780 GKRFEKKTM

-806 EIRDFM
+806 EIREYM

-863 TVVEAC
+863 VVVEAC

-904 KTCVGGAV
+904 KICVGGAV

-934 RYALELFK
+934 RFALELFK

>member
-1 MKKLGD
+1 MKKLCD
-7 LLGKERL
+7 LLGKELL

-24 QEMGLKPG
+24 QGMGLKPG
-32 ELPETWNIKH
+32 ELPETWNTKH

-78 RMIAAAIENANAA
+78 RLIAAAIDNANAA
-91 REKVLEENPDG
+91 RDKILAENPDG

-117 KPMGDLDFEDCVNL
+117 KPMGDLDFEDCVKL
-131 FKKTFRAAFPFAL
+131 FKKTFKAAFDK
-144 ESAPC
+144 
-149 GQGKINCVMI
+149 KIDCVMI

-172 LAAKEVM
+172 LAAKETM
-179 EELGLL
+179 EELGLAE
-185 DGKAGEPGTRGTL
+185 GAL

-207 KECRTLSGSSPET
+207 KECRTLSGSCPET
-220 MVAMLEGLGVA
+220 MVAMLEGLGVS

-265 GLPKVVDGRTVFDV
+265 GLPKVVDGKTVFDV
-279 PAPQFVEAMKEL
+279 EAPAFVEAMKEL

-304 TTPEYIKGIQKLAA
+304 TTPEYI
-318 NLEGAVGGDIRSL
+318 
-331 SLATEFAS
+331 
-339 QTRGGCPGVLG
+339 
-350 GKQLDCVPLGEGVG
+350 
-364 RNEVRPRGRL
+364 RL
-374 SPTENSEVR
+374 
-383 NCQRQFLSSE
+383 LSSSGLTGG
-393 ERSSERRETSPS
+393 SSEKDYRV
-405 SQKPTIGC
+405 KPDNDMIAIGC
-413 ISSNTRV
+413 VSSNTKV
-420 VYFGGANR
+420 IYFGGPNR

-529 KQEIMDQVF
+529 KQEIMDTVF

-575 ASRYGI
+575 AEKYGI

-633 EYVTASFFT
+633 EFVTASFFT

-671 SGRDENCADYIEWST
+671 SGRDENCTDYIEWST
-686 EEGARL
+686 VEGARL
-692 EVLASRGGGGS
+692 EVLGSRGGGGS
-703 LPLASAA
+703 LPLGSAVRTQSVLP
-710 GASSATPSAGD
+710 SSPTPSNGGS
-721 TPATPPENSAPQST
+721 TPVTPPENSGSQ
-735 ASSAL
+735 SAL

-780 GKRFEQKTM
+780 GKRFEKKTM

-806 EIRDFM
+806 EIRDYM

-863 TVVEAC
+863 VVVEAC

-934 RYALELFK
+934 RYALDIFK